1 MENDMDCIRYTKHE
15 LFVDGITFAAGAV
28 TAVGVL
34 FLLGCF

>member
-1 MENDMDCIRYTKHE
+1 MDRIRYTKHD
-15 LFVDGITFAAGAV
+15 LFVDGITFAAGAA